1 MLSSDQI
8 KMAEKLD
15 LNIEG
20 EKKKLCLTLLT
31 SINVITATFVSTS
44 TLEWCKGS

>member
-15 LNIEG
+15 LKIEG
-20 EKKKLCLTLLT
+20 EKKKLCLTLL
-31 SINVITATFVSTS
+31 SINVITTTFVSTS
-44 TLEWCKGS
+44 TLKWYKGS